1 MKSFIKIK
9 ESFEEFLATM
19 LVILSPIVCISL
31 FLTWLPHL
39 VGCNHVNETVVYITY
54 DIIVPVFVITALLA
68 IVIWTPQVIWGISS
82 YLFKRIKKA
91 WKN

>member
-9 ESFEEFLATM
+9 ESFEEFLATT
-19 LVILSPIVCISL
+19 LVILAPIVCISL

-39 VGCNHVNETVVYITY
+39 VGCNYVNETVYYITY
-54 DIIVPVFVITALLA
+54 DIIVPVFVITALIAL
-68 IVIWTPQVIWGISS
+68 VSWTPQVLLCGLW

>member
-19 LVILSPIVCISL
+19 LVIMSPIVCISL

-39 VGCNHVNETVVYITY
+39 VWGNPVNETAYYITY
-54 DIIVPVFVITALLA
+54 DIIVPVFVITALIA
-68 IVIWTPQVIWGISS
+68 IVIWAPQVLLSGLW

>member
-9 ESFEEFLATM
+9 ESFEEFLATT
-19 LVILSPIVCISL
+19 LVILAPIVCISL

-39 VGCNHVNETVVYITY
+39 VGCNHVNEIAYYITY
-54 DIIVPVFVITALLA
+54 DIIVPIFVITALIA
-68 IVIWTPQVIWGISS
+68 IVSWTPQVLLSGLW